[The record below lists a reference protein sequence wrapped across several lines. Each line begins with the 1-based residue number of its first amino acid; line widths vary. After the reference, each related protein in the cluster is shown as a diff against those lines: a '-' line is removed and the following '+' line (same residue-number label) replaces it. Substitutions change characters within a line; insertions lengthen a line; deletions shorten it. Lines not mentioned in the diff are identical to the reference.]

1 MSRRLWAITFIALGV
16 LVVLGLAGAGGFF
29 LYRQHQTRQWFAE
42 AEAAFEKGDWD
53 TATRRY
59 AFYLNRERED
69 TSALERYA
77 EASLHQE
84 GNRRNG
90 LSQAATAYRQI
101 LHFEPERQDIQQTL
115 FELQKKLGS
124 WHEVHYLAG
133 RMLEKDPGNVEL
145 KHEQA
150 LALYRLAKRN
160 DAVTAYRALLDEGIA
175 KPEAY
180 LNLARLLRETNLTEQ
195 ADDALN
201 ALAEQRPED
210 PATYVARSDYFL
222 EGRETDKARQ
232 ELEKALALAPD
243 DLEVVMLE
251 ARLALLT
258 GDDEVS
264 IRAARKAIERDPS
277 QARMY
282 LVLSQAL
289 AASGEKEAALDVLR
303 NVDPAVRRDSPELF
317 MQLAEQLIN
326 LQQLDEA
333 RETIA
338 AFEKTYPDHQSTLS
352 YLEGRVLL
360 VEGNADAAADTLAGV
375 IEQNPAMSPARFFL
389 AVANLLQGKRKDARG
404 HLEIYLKENPND
416 EGAKRL
422 LAEAM
427 GVQPDPEQLLQAA
440 QAVLGNQEARPD
452 TLVSSALALL
462 ASALR
467 QGAVASQV
475 QTIEQLFTRALELNP
490 RETRAYGGL
499 VDTYVAAGMPA
510 KARETL
516 QRAEQAG
523 VPPVELARAKANTD
537 LAEGHP
543 EAAWKAFEETLA
555 AKRPSVEEVRQWSR
569 FFSLREQPDLA
580 RRALAT
586 AAETLTGE
594 PERAELA
601 VEGVS
606 LELRLGEDEAA
617 MRLLGAIES
626 QVAGHPAAERQLQGA
641 KGRLVWRLMEQ
652 NDARKIEEAR
662 QILMQGPDGNQN
674 DPMLLTLQGIME
686 LRNTPPGFEKAE
698 SAFQKA
704 LETDGESVAALMGM
718 ASVAA
723 SRGALSKAMEF
734 ATKAAGVAPQS
745 EGIDLWRAELLFR
758 MQRYLEARDLLENVL
773 AELPGSP
780 AALELLVNTY
790 LATNQLRE
798 AERTLQR
805 LESRVGPDAD
815 RAEII
820 KTLRGRILLAQG
832 NASGAEGVLRT
843 QLAANP
849 DDFSVVRSLAL
860 ALAQQNRV
868 GEAETLLRDYVE
880 AHQSDAEAFV
890 ALARFYLGMND
901 PAKVDAASTALTRA
915 LLLDNDFLPALR
927 ALVDVQV
934 RRGSPAGILAACD
947 RYLAHDPLNAGV
959 LFAKA
964 SALSREPAREQE
976 ALGLLDQ
983 VIAQERQPEY
993 LALRGML
1000 YLRAKNY
1007 AAALSDLRAAS
1018 MDNPDTSAEFDAA
1031 LAETYWGLDEKDL
1044 ARTHYESAL
1053 EKLPAGGPAPLWLKR
1068 LEEIMGQEN

>member
-1 MSRRLWAITFIALGV
+1 
-16 LVVLGLAGAGGFF
+16 
-29 LYRQHQTRQWFAE
+29 
-42 AEAAFEKGDWD
+42 
-53 TATRRY
+53 
-59 AFYLNRERED
+59 
-69 TSALERYA
+69 
-77 EASLHQE
+77 
-84 GNRRNG
+84 
-90 LSQAATAYRQI
+90 
-101 LHFEPERQDIQQTL
+101 ERQDIQQTL

-160 DAVTAYRALLDEGIA
+160 DAVTAYRALIDEGIA

-543 EAAWKAFEETLA
+543 
-555 AKRPSVEEVRQWSR
+555 
-569 FFSLREQPDLA
+569 
-580 RRALAT
+580 
-586 AAETLTGE
+586 
-594 PERAELA
+594 
-601 VEGVS
+601 
-606 LELRLGEDEAA
+606 
-617 MRLLGAIES
+617 
-626 QVAGHPAAERQLQGA
+626 
-641 KGRLVWRLMEQ
+641 
-652 NDARKIEEAR
+652 
-662 QILMQGPDGNQN
+662 
-674 DPMLLTLQGIME
+674 
-686 LRNTPPGFEKAE
+686 
-698 SAFQKA
+698 
-704 LETDGESVAALMGM
+704 
-718 ASVAA
+718 
-723 SRGALSKAMEF
+723 
-734 ATKAAGVAPQS
+734 
-745 EGIDLWRAELLFR
+745 
-758 MQRYLEARDLLENVL
+758 
-773 AELPGSP
+773 
-780 AALELLVNTY
+780 
-790 LATNQLRE
+790 
-798 AERTLQR
+798 
-805 LESRVGPDAD
+805 
-815 RAEII
+815 
-820 KTLRGRILLAQG
+820 
-832 NASGAEGVLRT
+832 
-843 QLAANP
+843 
-849 DDFSVVRSLAL
+849 
-860 ALAQQNRV
+860 
-868 GEAETLLRDYVE
+868 
-880 AHQSDAEAFV
+880 
-890 ALARFYLGMND
+890 
-901 PAKVDAASTALTRA
+901 
-915 LLLDNDFLPALR
+915 
-927 ALVDVQV
+927 
-934 RRGSPAGILAACD
+934 
-947 RYLAHDPLNAGV
+947 
-959 LFAKA
+959 
-964 SALSREPAREQE
+964 
-976 ALGLLDQ
+976 
-983 VIAQERQPEY
+983 
-993 LALRGML
+993 
-1000 YLRAKNY
+1000 
-1007 AAALSDLRAAS
+1007 
-1018 MDNPDTSAEFDAA
+1018 
-1031 LAETYWGLDEKDL
+1031 
-1044 ARTHYESAL
+1044 
-1053 EKLPAGGPAPLWLKR
+1053 
-1068 LEEIMGQEN
+1068 